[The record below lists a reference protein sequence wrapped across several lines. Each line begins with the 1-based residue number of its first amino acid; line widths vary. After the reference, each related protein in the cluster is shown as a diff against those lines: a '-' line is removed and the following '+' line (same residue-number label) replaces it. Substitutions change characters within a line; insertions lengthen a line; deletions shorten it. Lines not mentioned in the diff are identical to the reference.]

1 MSENENSLSE
11 GQSGSDVSDSVDSD
25 GSVHQPTKST
35 EKQTGKRPSRSKHVP
50 AKLKNGLSDPFL
62 ENSCDPESKLINYYH
77 ELLIIGLSIQS
88 VSNLC
93 TIILGVILVRCSQT
107 GKEHAAKFHEISRQD
122 GKLLKEDYI
131 KSKGAKLS
139 YHYKG
144 KPYPVKFISF
154 KGL

>member
-62 ENSCDPESKLINYYH
+62 ENSCDPESKLINYIMNYS
-77 ELLIIGLSIQS
+77 LLVFQFK
-88 VSNLC
+88 VSL
-93 TIILGVILVRCSQT
+93 IY
-107 GKEHAAKFHEISRQD
+107 A
-122 GKLLKEDYI
+122 LL
-131 KSKGAKLS
+131 
-139 YHYKG
+139 
-144 KPYPVKFISF
+144 F
-154 KGL
+154 